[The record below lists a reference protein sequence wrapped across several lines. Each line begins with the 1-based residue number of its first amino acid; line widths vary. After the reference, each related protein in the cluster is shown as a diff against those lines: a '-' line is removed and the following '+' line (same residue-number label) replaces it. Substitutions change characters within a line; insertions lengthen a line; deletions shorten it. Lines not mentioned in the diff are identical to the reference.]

1 MENGESREADQD
13 PRRDDRPERGEGRL
27 HPDSGRD
34 ETEEERLDRN
44 LGELLQELRV
54 ALPGVQV
61 LFAFLLAVPF
71 QKGFEEV
78 TQFQKVVY
86 FATLILTAISATM
99 LISPTAYHRITFRYQ
114 QKRRLVYY
122 SNRFSIIG
130 LGFLALAMTGAIML
144 ITDYLF
150 GSTATILMSAA
161 TVLVFGF
168 FWFGLPLR
176 RRLQLSAGQEPLSK
190 PADD

>member
-1 MENGESREADQD
+1 MENGSDGEKDQ
-13 PRRDDRPERGEGRL
+13 RHPE
-27 HPDSGRD
+27 SGRE

-44 LGELLQELRV
+44 LSEMLQELRV

-71 QKGFEEV
+71 QQGFEEV
-78 TQFQKVVY
+78 TEFQKIVY
-86 FATLILTAISATM
+86 FATLMLTAISATM
-99 LISPTAYHRITFRYQ
+99 LISPSAYHRITFRYQ

-122 SNRFSIIG
+122 SNRFAIIG
-130 LGFLALAMTGAIML
+130 LFFLALAMTGAIML

-150 GSTATILMSAA
+150 GSTATILMVAA

-176 RRLQLSAGQEPLSK
+176 QRLRLSVGQEPLSK
-190 PADD
+190 PEDG